1 MLSCIM
7 NGGESLWIQISENPN
22 FLDGESIF
30 NMNVVQMTFILIF
43 KLSS

>member
-7 NGGESLWIQISENPN
+7 NGGEYFLIQISLNLN
-22 FLDGESIF
+22 FVDGESIF
-30 NMNVVQMTFILIF
+30 DMNIVQMDFILIF